1 MTQMTTL
8 KSTDKRGSNS
18 VPRLLI
24 NLRLTRAHISGWTGM
39 SSKMVEVWLTG
50 TYQPRPEERDRLVA
64 HVREHAHTLLRLA
77 DAVEAEGRK
86 EA

>member
-1 MTQMTTL
+1 MTKPQ
-8 KSTDKRGSNS
+8 SADKRRRNT

-24 NLRLTRAHISGWTGM
+24 DLRLTRTDISGWTGM
-39 SSKMVEVWLTG
+39 SSKMVEVWQAG
-50 TYQPRPEERDRLVA
+50 TYQPRPEERHRLVA